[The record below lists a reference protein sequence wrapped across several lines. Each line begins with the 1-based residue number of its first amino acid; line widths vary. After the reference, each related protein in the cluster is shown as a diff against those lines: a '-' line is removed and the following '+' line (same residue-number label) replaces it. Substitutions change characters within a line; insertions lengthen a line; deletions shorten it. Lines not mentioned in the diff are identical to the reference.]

1 MLHNLSMNKETTN
14 FRVVKKL
21 APSRPGA
28 IKLARRY
35 GESLVCVRHRID
47 PTGKF
52 RVTTVELVVDTA
64 PIQTS
69 PNEQVVVNNDIT
81 DQAMRAMLLKSGAT
95 WDPQGKV
102 WRMPMKVARALN
114 LQNLV
119 TQK

>member
-1 MLHNLSMNKETTN
+1 MLHNISMKNETTN

-35 GESLVCVRHRID
+35 GEKLICVRHRID
-47 PTGKF
+47 PTGQL
-52 RVTTVELVVDTA
+52 RVTTVELVVETT

-69 PNEQVVVNNDIT
+69 SKAQVRVGNEFT
-81 DQAMRAMLLKSGAT
+81 DRTMRSALLKSGAT
-95 WDPQGKV
+95 WDQKSKS
-102 WRMPMKVARALN
+102 WFMSMKVAKALN

-119 TQK
+119 TPK